1 MLKIRKP
8 KMRNSYKVRVVDED
22 GNEEIFDS
30 AKVVASIMKVTVQ
43 AVYTAIS
50 RKITICGCRVYK
62 VASSPYIDHFDKEEE
77 KCDKDA

>member
-1 MLKIRKP
+1 MLKIKKP

-22 GNEEIFDS
+22 GNEEIFEN

-50 RKITICGCRVYK
+50 RQITICGCRVYK
-62 VASSPYIDHFDKEEE
+62 VAERQDLVHFDKE
-77 KCDKDA
+77 

>member
-1 MLKIRKP
+1 MLKIKKP
-8 KMRNSYKVRVVDED
+8 KMRNIYKVRAVDED

-30 AKVVASIMKVTVQ
+30 AKAVASLMKVTVQ

-62 VASSPYIDHFDKEEE
+62 VANS
-77 KCDKDA
+77 

>member
-22 GNEEIFDS
+22 GNEEIFEN
-30 AKVVASIMKVTVQ
+30 AKAVAAIMKVTIP

-50 RKITICGCRVYK
+50 RRITICGCRVYK
-62 VASSPYIDHFDKEEE
+62 VDER
-77 KCDKDA
+77 